1 MEILRFVGV
10 RLLRLKEICSLCYP
24 SPVEKI
30 GRIGPRR
37 KKCVLVVD
45 NSYTLCYTTLMSK
58 NKLLSNY
65 IDDMNR
71 WRKFRGEGL
80 IDMDNIGSYV
90 EDIFDSLLSNLSPEN
105 IHSDGEASRSE
116 VNARYRY
123 LTAVYEDLKELGF
136 DHTDMKYY
144 L

>member
-1 MEILRFVGV
+1 
-10 RLLRLKEICSLCYP
+10 
-24 SPVEKI
+24 
-30 GRIGPRR
+30 
-37 KKCVLVVD
+37 
-45 NSYTLCYTTLMSK
+45 MSK
-58 NKLLSNY
+58 NKRLSNY
-65 IDDMNR
+65 IEDMNH

-90 EDIFDSLLSNLSPEN
+90 EDVFDSLLSNLSPEN

-123 LTAVYEDLKELGF
+123 LSAVYEELKELGF

>member
-1 MEILRFVGV
+1 
-10 RLLRLKEICSLCYP
+10 
-24 SPVEKI
+24 
-30 GRIGPRR
+30 
-37 KKCVLVVD
+37 
-45 NSYTLCYTTLMSK
+45 MSK

-116 VNARYRY
+116 VNARYRFY
-123 LTAVYEDLKELGF
+123 TGVYEELKGLGY
-136 DHTDMKYY
+136 DHSDMKYY

>member
-1 MEILRFVGV
+1 
-10 RLLRLKEICSLCYP
+10 
-24 SPVEKI
+24 
-30 GRIGPRR
+30 
-37 KKCVLVVD
+37 
-45 NSYTLCYTTLMSK
+45 MSK

-90 EDIFDSLLSNLSPEN
+90 EDIFDRLLSDLSPEN
-105 IHSDGEASRSE
+105 IHRDGEASRSE

-144 L
+144 LWIKATSIAYN